1 MSATA
6 TARPAS
12 TPAFS
17 PGYRGFLRF
26 AEAVGLRLE
35 PFQRKIARTLFAG
48 QRETLV
54 LLPRG
59 NGKSTLLGAVAVHH
73 LLTVDRAA
81 IYVAAA
87 SREQASI
94 IYAYARGFATHAA
107 VAESIVVR
115 HLELRRPDGGGL
127 RVLAS
132 DAALL
137 HGLTPSLA
145 IVDELHSFRDDSVY
159 LALRTAMMKRP
170 GARMAVVSTAGQGA
184 ESPLGRLRARAL
196 ALPEVRRRG
205 PLTEAVGPGLAM
217 LEWSA
222 HEDADV
228 EDPAVAKAVNP
239 ASWLKASDLAEQ
251 RAAVPDSAFRRFHL
265 GQWVSREGSW
275 LPAGAWQAC
284 VGSPTFENGER
295 VWVGVDVGGERS
307 ASAVV
312 WMNEALHV
320 GCAIYH
326 GDDGVLECVEQVREL
341 ASRYRVAECVFDP
354 WRFGQAA
361 QELERERMVMVAF
374 PQTDS
379 RMIPASER
387 LYRAVVEGRLTLP
400 AHRELAQHAADAVAR
415 HSRRGWRL
423 DKAERSANVD
433 AVVALAMAVERAEA
447 KPEPVRVLG
456 WL

>member
-6 TARPAS
+6 TAPRA
-12 TPAFS
+12 TPAF
-17 PGYRGFLRF
+17 GRGLRGFYAF

-73 LLTVDRAA
+73 LLTTPRASA
-81 IYVAAA
+81 YLAAA
-87 SREQASI
+87 SRDQARVVFE
-94 IYAYARGFATHAA
+94 YARDFATHRA
-107 VAESIVVR
+107 VAESVVVR
-115 HLELRRPDGGGL
+115 HLELRAPDGGHL

-137 HGLTPSLA
+137 HGLTPSLT
-145 IVDELHSFRDDSVY
+145 IVDELHSFKNDSVY

-170 GARMAVVSTAGQGA
+170 GARMGVVSTAGQGA

-196 ALPEVRRRG
+196 ALPEVRRSG

-217 LEWSA
+217 LEWAA

-239 ASWLKASDLAEQ
+239 ASWLRAADLAEQ

-265 GQWVSREGSW
+265 GQWVAREGSW
-275 LPAGAWQAC
+275 LPAGAWQRC
-284 VGSPTFENGER
+284 VGEPTFEDGER

-312 WMNEALHV
+312 WVNESQHV

-326 GDDGVLECVEQVREL
+326 GDEGVLECVDLVREL
-341 ASRYRVAECVFDP
+341 AGRYRVAEVVFDP

-361 QELERERMVMVAF
+361 QELERERMTVVAF
-374 PQTDS
+374 PQSDS
-379 RMIPASER
+379 RMIPASDR
-387 LYRAVVEGRLTLP
+387 LYRSVTEERLTLP
-400 AHRELAQHAADAVAR
+400 PDPEFARHAADAVAR
-415 HSRRGWRL
+415 HSRRGWRI
-423 DKAERSANVD
+423 DKAERSSNVD
-433 AVVALAMAVERAEA
+433 GIVALAMALERAEA
-447 KPEPVRVLG
+447 RPEPVRLLG
-456 WL
+456 WV

>member
-1 MSATA
+1 VPVADPPVSA
-6 TARPAS
+6 P
-12 TPAFS
+12 FS

-87 SREQASI
+87 SRDQARVVFE
-94 IYAYARGFATHAA
+94 YARDFATHRA
-107 VAESIVVR
+107 VAESVVVR
-115 HLELRRPDGGGL
+115 HLELRAPGRGHL

-159 LALRTAMMKRP
+159 LALRTAMLKRP
-170 GARMAVVSTAGQGA
+170 DARMGVVSTAGQGA
-184 ESPLGRLRARAL
+184 DTPLGRLRARAL
-196 ALPEVRRRG
+196 ALPEVRRSG

-239 ASWLKASDLAEQ
+239 ASWLRASDLAEQ

-265 GQWVSREGSW
+265 GQWVAREGSW
-275 LPAGAWQAC
+275 LPAGAWQRC
-284 VGSPTFENGER
+284 VGEPSFEDGEQ
-295 VWVGVDVGGERS
+295 VTVGVDVGGERS

-312 WMNEALHV
+312 WVNSALHV
-320 GCAIYH
+320 GCAIFH
-326 GDDGVLECVEQVREL
+326 GDEGVLECVDLVREL
-341 ASRYRVAECVFDP
+341 AGRYRVSEVAFDP
-354 WRFGQAA
+354 WRFAQAA
-361 QELERERMVMVAF
+361 QELERERMTVVAF
-374 PQTDS
+374 PQSDS
-379 RMIPASER
+379 RMIPASDR
-387 LYRAVVEGRLTLP
+387 LYRAVVEKRLTLP
-400 AHRELAQHAADAVAR
+400 PDPEFARHAADGVAR
-415 HSRRGWRL
+415 HGRRGWRI
-423 DKAERSANVD
+423 DKAERSTNVD

-447 KPEPVRVLG
+447 RPEPARVLG